1 MAGTLARHP
10 LSEAASAFLAEQYRV
25 HAEVC
30 RQMALATADLKE
42 GWLQFAEEWRK
53 LAQEREANAAA
64 AMTGFR

>member
-10 LSEAASAFLAEQYRV
+10 LSGTASAFLAERYRR

-30 RQMALATADLKE
+30 RQIALATVELKD

-53 LAQEREANAAA
+53 LAQETEANAALEQP
-64 AMTGFR
+64 